1 MTSLRNIGIVAA
13 VLGAVGTLAM
23 MLHSA
28 SWQVA
33 DAITLALLL
42 WACLPYIVLA
52 ISNFRIHRRGP
63 SFASGIAILAASLL
77 VVTFSVWLYY
87 DSIYV
92 YTTSTSALIFLFLPG
107 YALVATAVIYYVTK
121 ALTSLLA
128 RRRKV

>member
-1 MTSLRNIGIVAA
+1 MTSLRNIGIAVA
-13 VLGAVGTLAM
+13 VLGAAGTLAI
-23 MLHSA
+23 MLHAA

-33 DAITLALLL
+33 DATTLALLL

-63 SFASGIAILAASLL
+63 SSGSGIAILAASLL
-77 VVTFSVWLYY
+77 VVTLSVWLYY
-87 DSIYV
+87 DSVYV
-92 YTTSTSALIFLFLPG
+92 STTSTSALIFIFLPG

-121 ALTSLLA
+121 AVISLLA

>member
-1 MTSLRNIGIVAA
+1 MTSLRNIGIAA
-13 VLGAVGTLAM
+13 AILGAVGTLAI
-23 MLHSA
+23 MLHQV

-33 DAITLALLL
+33 DATTLALLL

-63 SFASGIAILAASLL
+63 SSVSGIAILAASLL

-87 DSIYV
+87 DSVYV
-92 YTTSTSALIFLFLPG
+92 STTSTSALIFFFLPG

-121 ALTSLLA
+121 TLASLLA